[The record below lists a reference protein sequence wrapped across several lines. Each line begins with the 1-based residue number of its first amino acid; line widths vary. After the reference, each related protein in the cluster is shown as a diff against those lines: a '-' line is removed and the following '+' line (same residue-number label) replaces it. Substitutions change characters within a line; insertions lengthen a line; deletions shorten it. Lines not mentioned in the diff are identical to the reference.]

1 MPALNGFQLID
12 SDLEILASVYE
23 HRFVT
28 IDHLISLANR
38 PHKRLHR
45 RLLKLIERS
54 YLARIVLPTQKHI
67 YTLGRA
73 AVPVLVEQ
81 GTAPKEFIDV
91 RLRHQELKEL
101 FLKHAMMIVDV
112 HAALTIAT
120 RKGPIKLVA
129 WKEGQELFDQV
140 SIREKGTVS
149 RLPVRPDGFFTLEDA
164 TRPVGKNRVHFML
177 EADRSTTTHER
188 FLKKVEAYW
197 HYFQQGLHTKKYDI
211 ATFRVATVTITDE
224 RATNLCAA
232 AEALLPPQ
240 ARKFYLFTSRNQF
253 SLNNPLSILEE
264 IFITPKDRD
273 VRRWPLVHPAQPF
286 TRSQ

>member
-1 MPALNGFQLID
+1 MPALNGFQLTD
-12 SDLEILASVYE
+12 SDLEILASVFE

-28 IDHLISLANR
+28 IDHLIALANR

-73 AVPVLVEQ
+73 GVPVLVEK
-81 GTAPKEFIDV
+81 GDAPKEFIDV
-91 RLRHQELKEL
+91 RLRHLELKEL

-112 HAALTIAT
+112 HTALTIAT
-120 RKGPIKLVA
+120 REGPIRLVA
-129 WKEGQELFDQV
+129 WKEGQELFDHV

-188 FLKKVEAYW
+188 FLKKVTAYW
-197 HYFQQGLHTKKYDI
+197 HYFRQGLHTKKYGI
-211 ATFRVATVTITDE
+211 NTFRVVTIALTDA

-232 AEALLPPQ
+232 SEAVIPNQ
-240 ARKFYLFTSRNQF
+240 ARKFYLYTSHNHF
-253 SLNNPLSILEE
+253 SVNNPSSILKD
-264 IFITPKDRD
+264 IFISPHDRGNA
-273 VRRWPLVHPAQPF
+273 RYALIEPTQPF
-286 TRSQ
+286 TTT